1 MSDSPYA
8 DWAPRYWTAEWRGA
22 LPLPPRKKSN
32 PPSGWTGHKSLSYPS
47 YADITTWTE
56 DQPGGNIAL
65 RLPPGVLGL
74 DVDAY
79 DGKPGADTLANLET
93 EHGPLPSTW
102 ISTSRDDGISGIR
115 LYRVPE
121 NVNWIGAL
129 PGIETIHAG
138 HRYVVAPPSLHP
150 EGRTYRWVDPR
161 GTTTELPP
169 PPTRLPYLPPLW
181 IPVLARTYAR
191 VEGADLNTAA
201 VAEWLAAL
209 RPSPPCQAVSSILAR
224 EAAKLATSDGGAR
237 HDTARDASRALAAF
251 GGEGHAGAQVA
262 LNELGDAFV
271 TAATNP
277 SRGSTR
283 SLEDARHEYRELLA
297 GAVRLA
303 AAAHPAPL
311 DDCDCVTA
319 EALYDLASQSQPSED
334 ADPPALSDQGG
345 SDTYFH
351 PRDGLL
357 AVKLTRSA
365 LAQGPVAAD
374 YTRALYRYAGG
385 VWHRDG
391 ETEVRRRVLE
401 LLGNRYRMSHA
412 ANIIDIL
419 SSQEPMFS
427 DHNQDTQYLNL
438 PNGLL
443 DWRTG
448 TLRPHDPQVAS
459 TIRIPLSWD
468 PDATCPEIEKWI
480 GEVFPGDAREFVEE
494 IIGYC
499 LYNDNPLHKAILL
512 FGRGRNGKSTFL
524 RLLTALLGSENVS
537 RVTPQSLD
545 ENRFRAAELRGKL
558 ANLVGDVDPRMFKA
572 TETFK
577 QLTGGDTIEAERKY
591 GHPFRFYCRAVM
603 VAAFNA
609 LPRSADTSEGFFSR
623 WIVVPLVGYFPAG
636 VADSSRE
643 DKMHTEAELR
653 GLLVLAVR
661 GLARVLGRGRFDL
674 PESVEEET
682 AVFRRVADPVRAFL
696 DDYVPSLI
704 TEWLPRTHTYKDYSE
719 WCTQNGYNP
728 LGASGFY
735 ERVEAAGRDHP
746 THAITSSKRQGTR
759 GYIFTALAAPRG
771 TGGSQ
776 GRSPYPYPAHVHGEK
791 GVTSAPPAPSTIS
804 YDTVTDGMVDGESP
818 PTVCERCGQRLL
830 LVTEGR
836 VICERCRLEGAVS

>member
-8 DWAPRYWTAEWRGA
+8 DWAPRYFNAGWRGA
-22 LPLPPRKKSN
+22 IPLPARKKT
-32 PPSGWTGHKSLSYPS
+32 PPPAGWTGHKSLSYPS
-47 YADITTWTE
+47 YADITAWGE
-56 DQPGGNIAL
+56 DHPNGNIAL

-79 DGKPGADTLANLET
+79 DNKPGADTLAGLEA

-102 ISTSRDDGISGIR
+102 VSTSRDDGTSGIR

-121 NVNWIGAL
+121 GVNWIGAL

-138 HRYVVAPPSLHP
+138 HRYLVAGPSIHP
-150 EGRTYRWVDPR
+150 EGRTYRWTAP
-161 GTTTELPP
+161 GGATIELPP
-169 PPTRLPYLPPLW
+169 PPGELPYLPPLW

-191 VEGADLNTAA
+191 VEGADLGTAA
-201 VAEWLAAL
+201 VNEWVAEL
-209 RPSPPCQAVSSILAR
+209 RAGPACQAVSSILAR
-224 EAAKLATSDGGAR
+224 ETAKLAASDGGAR

-251 GGEGHAGAQVA
+251 GGEGHAGTAGA
-262 LNELGDAFV
+262 LAELGEAFV
-271 TAATNP
+271 AAATDP
-277 SRGSTR
+277 ARGSPR
-283 SLEDARHEYRELLA
+283 NLKDAQREYRDLLA

-319 EALYDLASQSQPSED
+319 EGLYDLASQTRPSED

-345 SDTYFH
+345 PDAYIH

-357 AVKLTRSA
+357 AVKTTRSV
-365 LAQGPVAAD
+365 LAQGPVAVD
-374 YTRALYRYAGG
+374 YTRALYRYANG

-391 ETEVRRRVLE
+391 ETEVRRRIIE
-401 LLGNRYRMSHA
+401 LLGNRYRISHA
-412 ANIIDIL
+412 NTITDIL
-419 SSQEPMFS
+419 SSQEPMFG
-427 DHNQDTQYLNL
+427 DQNQDTQYLNL

-448 TLRPHDPQVAS
+448 TLRPHDPQVPS
-459 TIRIPLSWD
+459 TIRIPIPWD
-468 PDATCPEIEKWI
+468 PDASCPQIEKWI

-524 RLLTALLGSENVS
+524 RLLTALLGSENIS

-623 WIVVPLVGYFPAG
+623 WIVVPLTGYFPAG
-636 VADSSRE
+636 VADPGCE

-661 GLARVLGRGRFDL
+661 GLARVLGRGRFEL
-674 PESVEEET
+674 PASVEGET

-704 TEWLPRTHTYKDYSE
+704 TEWLPRTHIYKDYSE
-719 WCTQNGYNP
+719 WCGQNGYSP
-728 LGASGFY
+728 LAAAGFY
-735 ERVEAAGRDHP
+735 ERIEAAGRDLL
-746 THAITSSKRQGTR
+746 THVITARKREGTR
-759 GYIFTALAAPRG
+759 GYIFTG
-771 TGGSQ
+771 TGQAGQSDL
-776 GRSPYPYPAHVHGEK
+776 GLSLSSTRTYGGKSVA
-791 GVTSAPPAPSTIS
+791 SAPPAPSTIGNGI
-804 YDTVTDGMVDGESP
+804 VTDVAVDGESP
-818 PTVCERCGQRLL
+818 KTVCERCSQPLL
-830 LVTEGR
+830 LDIPGR
-836 VICERCRLEGAVS
+836 VVCERCRLEGSVS